1 MSNVSHT
8 QDSITDEEAYVLS
21 GEKPEAF
28 TVIFDRYV
36 DGFVRRATYILGDK
50 NEAQDAAQE
59 AFIRLY
65 GAASRY
71 VPRRDVPFKSFAY
84 RVLLNTC
91 ISMIRRKSARP
102 SVQLSEEF
110 EALIED
116 DASAD
121 QFERYVARDWLA
133 SLVARLPGSLAK
145 TVKAVIFFGKTTA
158 DVAQEEGVSEGAVR
172 VRLTRATK
180 ELRKLALSL
189 QQVDYGN
196 ND

>member
-1 MSNVSHT
+1 MNNVSHT
-8 QDSITDEEAYVLS
+8 QDVITDEDAYMLS
-21 GEKPEAF
+21 GEKPEIF

-50 NEAQDAAQE
+50 HEAQDAAQE

-65 GAASRY
+65 GAANRY

-110 EALIED
+110 EALIKD
-116 DASAD
+116 DASTD
-121 QFERYVARDWLA
+121 QFENYVAHDWLA

-145 TVKAVIFFGKTTA
+145 TVKAVIFFGKTIT
-158 DVAQEEGVSEGAVR
+158 DVAAEEGISEGAVR

-180 ELRKLALSL
+180 ELRKFALSL

-196 ND
+196 NE